1 MNCRV
6 LAAVFAAAFTC
17 LIIPAHA
24 QKGAGKLGA
33 YVGTFEVSGSERDPQ
48 VTYKATV
55 KVNLPVTRRTADA
68 IEADFLGGDATA
80 TVKVTQYEYFFREKS
95 ADSSGHFQE
104 TRCSL
109 AGAMEVPAMAMG
121 VLNVDLRKKKYDM
134 SLTITPTKEIALNC
148 TSTRG
153 TPKFTKKQGIGM
165 ALGTGAPG
173 MQAETPQPLTDPAR
187 LAAKYSMDASTQS
200 GGAVGPVVQE
210 WDLKL
215 SQ

>member
-1 MNCRV
+1 MNKHAIAV
-6 LAAVFAAAFTC
+6 VTLAVC
-17 LIIPAHA
+17 LALPAHA
-24 QKGAGKLGA
+24 QKGKPGA
-33 YVGTFEVSGSERDPQ
+33 YVGTFEVSGSERDPK
-48 VTYKATV
+48 VSYKATV
-55 KVNLPVTRRTADA
+55 KVNLPVTRRTPDA
-68 IEADFLGGDATA
+68 IEADFLAGDAQA
-80 TVKVTQYEYFFREKS
+80 TVKVTQYEYFSREKS
-95 ADSSGHFQE
+95 ADSSGHFTE

-109 AGAMEVPAMAMG
+109 AGATEVPAMAMG

-134 SLTITPTKEIALNC
+134 SVVFTPLKEVAVNC

-153 TPKFTKKQGIGM
+153 TPKYKKNQGIGM

-173 MQAETPQPLTDPAR
+173 MQSETPQPLSDPAR
-187 LAAKYSMDASTQS
+187 LAAKHTMDASTQS

>member
-1 MNCRV
+1 MKRLT
-6 LAAVFAAAFTC
+6 LAFIAIAF
-17 LIIPAHA
+17 LPSAHT
-24 QKGAGKLGA
+24 QGRLGA
-33 YVGTFEVSGSERDPQ
+33 YTGTFEVSGSERNPQ

-68 IEADFLGGDATA
+68 IEAEFLAGEATA
-80 TVKVTQYEYFFREKS
+80 TVKVTQYEYFFKEKS

-104 TRCSL
+104 TKCSL
-109 AGAMEVPAMAMG
+109 AAPMEVPAMATG

-134 SLTITPTKEIALNC
+134 SLTITPHKEVALNC

-153 TPKFTKKQGIGM
+153 TPKYKKNQGIGM

-173 MQAETPQPLTDPAR
+173 MQAETPLPLSDPAR
-187 LAAKYSMDASTQS
+187 LAAKFTMDASRQS

>member
-1 MNCRV
+1 MNNN
-6 LAAVFAAAFTC
+6 VFACAVAVVA
-17 LIIPAHA
+17 LAVPGA
-24 QKGAGKLGA
+24 QAQSKNGA
-33 YVGTFEVSGSERDPQ
+33 YIGTFEVAGSERNPQ

-55 KVNLPVTRRTADA
+55 SVSLPVTKRTPDS
-68 IEADFLGGDATA
+68 IEADFLAGDATA
-80 TVKVTQYEYFFREKS
+80 KVKVTQYEYFSREKS

-104 TRCSL
+104 TKCSL

-134 SLTITPTKEIALNC
+134 SIVITPQKEVALNC

-153 TPKFTKKQGIGM
+153 TPKFTKKQGVGM

-173 MQAETPQPLTDPAR
+173 MQAEKPLPLSDPAR
-187 LAAKYSMDASTQS
+187 LVAKFTMDASTQS

>member
-1 MNCRV
+1 MKIRR
-6 LAAVFAAAFTC
+6 LAPVAACAC
-17 LIIPAHA
+17 IALASHA
-24 QKGAGKLGA
+24 QKPPGKAGA
-33 YVGTFEVSGSERDPQ
+33 YTGTFEVSGSERNPQ

-55 KVNLPVTRRTADA
+55 KVNLPVTTRTADA
-68 IEADFLGGDATA
+68 IEADFLAGDATA
-80 TVKVTQYEYFFREKS
+80 TVKVTQYEYFFKEKS

-104 TRCSL
+104 TKCSL

-121 VLNVDLRKKKYDM
+121 VLNVDLRKKRYDM

-173 MQAETPQPLTDPAR
+173 MQAEKPQPLTDPAR
-187 LAAKYSMDASTQS
+187 LAAKFTMDASTQS

>member
-1 MNCRV
+1 MKRLT
-6 LAAVFAAAFTC
+6 LAFIAVAF
-17 LIIPAHA
+17 LASAHA
-24 QKGAGKLGA
+24 QGRHGA
-33 YVGTFEVSGSERDPQ
+33 YTGTFEVSGSERDPQ

-55 KVNLPVTRRTADA
+55 KVNLPVTKRTADA
-68 IEADFLGGDATA
+68 IEADFLAGEGTA
-80 TVKVTQYEYFFREKS
+80 TVKVTQYEYFSRQKS

-104 TRCSL
+104 TKCSL
-109 AGAMEVPAMAMG
+109 AGAMEVPASAMG
-121 VLNVDLRKKKYDM
+121 VVNVDLRKKKYDM
-134 SLTITPTKEIALNC
+134 SVTITPLKEIALNC

-153 TPKFTKKQGIGM
+153 TPKFKKNHGIGM

-173 MQAETPQPLTDPAR
+173 MQSEKAQPLSDPAR
-187 LAAKYSMDASTQS
+187 LAAKFTMDAATQS